1 MTNIHDWY
9 NIKINKK
16 LCIKGGDIDA
26 RKNRNYYG
34 QKNME
39 EALEILAFLQ
49 GLNPRDRNDFQQFL
63 EGVKY
68 GLKLRCAENQS
79 I

>member
-1 MTNIHDWY
+1 MPE
-9 NIKINKK
+9 KIEIIMDK
-16 LCIKGGDIDA
+16 
-26 RKNRNYYG
+26 
-34 QKNME
+34 KNME

-68 GLKLRCAENQS
+68 GLN
-79 I
+79 